1 MGFIH
6 MKDIL
11 CASFI
16 NYAYVLFIYLSV
28 CGRKK
33 SHVKYSTGT
42 GRIQVCIFSLF
53 APQYLNQMDLEMV
66 DQASTLEKHCA
77 FDDKVTTNTLLS
89 GEIFPNQ
96 IWLLH
101 INIYCIRY
109 RHVSEQN
116 VINVFRQ
123 SPQEKIRQVSMLA
136 AIKSEQIAVL
146 DQELAEMEV
155 AVAER
160 QHIYDSTGRYSINQS
175 ALLTP
180 EAHTRGVTTI
190 KLS

>member
-1 MGFIH
+1 MLNI
-6 MKDIL
+6 
-11 CASFI
+11 AQVQ
-16 NYAYVLFIYLSV
+16 A
-28 CGRKK
+28 
-33 SHVKYSTGT
+33 
-42 GRIQVCIFSLF
+42 RIQVCIFSLF

-66 DQASTLEKHCA
+66 DQASTLEKHTA

-116 VINVFRQ
+116 VIYVFQQ

-180 EAHTRGVTTI
+180 EAHTREVTTI
-190 KLS
+190 KLSKINKKINIS